1 MDVWKFKN
9 ITLMTV
15 ISVYCYLLYRMG
27 DTITSI
33 FLQFP
38 VFTSYN
44 WSTPILLQ
52 HLCILWTWWFDVYG
66 VIEVMMKVSAK
77 DCVYFTCVWVW
88 CLMMMLCVYR
98 DEKWQPGCT
107 KKKKEE
113 NIFMLK
119 NIYLFLNIVSINHL
133 SFWHFI
139 F

>member
-1 MDVWKFKN
+1 MFENLKILHWWQSYQF
-9 ITLMTV
+9 IV
-15 ISVYCYLLYRMG
+15 IYYTEWVTQSHR
-27 DTITSI
+27 S
-33 FLQFP
+33 F
-38 VFTSYN
+38 YN